1 MTAAVQMIVLPLI
14 CEVMQMTVTV
24 EEMKS
29 YLRVDFEDD
38 DSLIENFITAAKKQ
52 CMDILRTDDETDL
65 DAAQNGKIAVMF
77 TVAYLYEHREE
88 ADHHA
93 MDLTLR
99 ALLFG
104 SRKEGF

>member
-1 MTAAVQMIVLPLI
+1 MIVLPPL
-14 CEVMQMTVTV
+14 CEVKQMTVTV

-52 CMDILRTDDETDL
+52 CMDILRTDDEADL

-88 ADHHA
+88 ADHKA
-93 MDLTLR
+93 MTETLKY
-99 ALLFG
+99 LLFG
-104 SRKEGF
+104 IRKEIF

>member
-1 MTAAVQMIVLPLI
+1 
-14 CEVMQMTVTV
+14 MTVTV

-38 DSLIENFITAAKKQ
+38 DSLIANFITAAKKQ
-52 CMDILRTDDETDL
+52 CMDILRTDDEADL

-77 TVAYLYEHREE
+77 MVAYLYEHREE